1 MKKFLLVFSIFLSA
15 LFVANTTS
23 AQGLRIGAN
32 GLEYGDYT
40 PKKDSGKTTT
50 FHYAAGPR
58 NGAFYIGSKTLIP
71 TVEVGWNMLADQSY
85 GAYNGTEYGEFF
97 DIHNWKSTQ
106 VTVNLLGAS
115 VHTRNKKFGV
125 DVALGIRANNY
136 RLDSDMTLGRGALV
150 HPLAIEQSV
159 KKSKFNT
166 AALHIPIEA
175 WIGRAGRFAFSMGG
189 YVDMVMNSH
198 TKIKYTGGKKDK
210 VHNFP
215 VNFIQAGV
223 TARVSMFGISV
234 YGQYTPTQLF
244 KAGRGPEM
252 SQWTIGIGF

>member
-1 MKKFLLVFSIFLSA
+1 MKKFFVIA
-15 LFVANTTS
+15 TLFVLALCATNTTS
-23 AQGLRIGAN
+23 AQGLHIGAN
-32 GLEYGDYT
+32 GIEFGDEPT
-40 PKKDSGKTTT
+40 EQKLTT

-58 NGAFYIGSKTLIP
+58 NGAFYIASKTLIP
-71 TVEVGWNMLADQSY
+71 SVEVGWNILSNQSY
-85 GAYNGTEYGEFF
+85 AAYDGTSNGGFF

-115 VHTRNKKFGV
+115 AHSRNKRFGV

-136 RLDSDMTLGRGALV
+136 RFDSNMTLSKEYLIQPV
-150 HPLAIEQSV
+150 AIEGRV

-166 AALHIPIEA
+166 AAVHIPLEV
-175 WIGRAGRFAFSMGG
+175 WVGRPSKFAFSMGG

-198 TKIKYTGGKKDK
+198 TKIKYKGGNKDK

-223 TARVSMFGISV
+223 TARVTMFGFSI

-244 KAGRGPEM
+244 KTGRGPEM